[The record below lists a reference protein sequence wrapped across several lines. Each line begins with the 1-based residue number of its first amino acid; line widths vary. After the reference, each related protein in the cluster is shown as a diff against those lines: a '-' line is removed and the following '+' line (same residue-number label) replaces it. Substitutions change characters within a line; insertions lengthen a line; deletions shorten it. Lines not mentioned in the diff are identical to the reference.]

1 MSSPSQSTRLTNE
14 LGRAARLKHELA
26 AFATKG
32 QLKEA
37 YEWHQ
42 QMAFS
47 LSKPVSER
55 EEESVLDWF
64 LFEWM
69 DDSGGSAIEHF
80 LEAHPDLS
88 DEDQN
93 ILIEWEDSFNGI
105 FEIRSLGKNSLRLR
119 ELETG
124 DLFPVNTVSDLNESP
139 FKRGQF
145 IATRL
150 LPLGERFIF
159 ASHQLILPDKKAAL
173 EMLEIQRALDE
184 IGSPE
189 AIEQGQQEQCMAFC
203 ELFGCEELTV
213 SPEDLNSTLE
223 RLQKYM
229 FFERRDKETGETLA
243 EKFQTKLGVELQ
255 LLDMPELPGQTF
267 GASDVTILCDE
278 FDGIVVLPDYNRF
291 KRVFES
297 DRLSSDVPEWRELV
311 WNYIKNPD
319 IPTVA
324 FERVAE
330 QYPERI
336 EKVFRSLLGDKKF
349 SIEHL
354 YAVVLHYKQPVEGLD
369 HLDDDRRLWDLFN
382 GNSSP
387 APARAASSAKA
398 KSKAAGKTPAK
409 KKTASAKSR
418 KTAKK
423 TASSKTGAKAAK
435 ATGGRGAGKSA
446 KSKAGAKTKAKSSGK
461 ARKGA
466 AAKKR

>member
-1 MSSPSQSTRLTNE
+1 MNE
-14 LGRAARLKHELA
+14 LDRAVRLKYELA

-32 QLKEA
+32 LLKEA

-47 LSKPVSER
+47 ISEPSNKS

-64 LFEWM
+64 LFEWI
-69 DDSGGSAIEHF
+69 DDSGGGAIEYF

-88 DEDQN
+88 SEDQN
-93 ILIEWEDSFNGI
+93 ILIEWEDSFNSI

-119 ELETG
+119 DLETG
-124 DLFPVNTVSDLNESP
+124 ELFPVNTISDLNKSP

-150 LPLGERFIF
+150 LPLGKRFIF
-159 ASHQLILPDKKAAL
+159 ANYQLILPDKKAAM
-173 EMLEIQRALDE
+173 EMIEIRRALDE

-189 AIEQGQQEQCMAFC
+189 AMEHGQQEQCTAFC

-213 SPEDLNSTLE
+213 LPEDLNPTLE
-223 RLQKYM
+223 RLQQYL
-229 FFERRDKETGETLA
+229 FFERRDAETGETLA
-243 EKFQTKLGVELQ
+243 EKFQTRFGVELQ
-255 LLDMPELPGQTF
+255 LLDMPEIPGHTF

-278 FDGIVVLPDYNRF
+278 FDGIVVLPDYKKFR
-291 KRVFES
+291 RIFES
-297 DRLSSDVPEWRELV
+297 DRLSREVPEWRELI

-330 QYPERI
+330 QYPKRVER
-336 EKVFRSLLGDKKF
+336 VFRSLLGDKEF

-354 YAVVLHYKQPVEGLD
+354 YAVVLHYKQPVEGLEQ
-369 HLDDDRRLWDLFN
+369 LDDDRRLWDLFN
-382 GNSSP
+382 GNSDFEP
-387 APARAASSAKA
+387 APASSSSKIKSKPSGKTVAKKKSDSVKSRKASKKTAKPKASAKA
-398 KSKAAGKTPAK
+398 VKST
-409 KKTASAKSR
+409 
-418 KTAKK
+418 
-423 TASSKTGAKAAK
+423 
-435 ATGGRGAGKSA
+435 GRGAGKA
-446 KSKAGAKTKAKSSGK
+446 LASKATPKAKAKPAPGGK
-461 ARKGA
+461 TRKGA